1 MSWSDALPES
11 AHILR
16 RLIDAASP
24 NPPGDC
30 EAVSRVCVEL
40 LEHDVSD
47 VRILRA
53 PDGTPN
59 VLASIGHG
67 TKTLLIHSHYDTQPA
82 GDLTRWESDPYCA
95 TLRDGAI
102 YGRGAGDD
110 KGSVAAQLAALL
122 TLARAGF
129 DPPFRLLFAFV
140 ADEESGGERGT
151 RFLRESGALHAD
163 AVVIGEQTDNQV
175 AIGERGIVWLRI
187 EFAGTAAHGAI
198 PEAGVS
204 ALVPA
209 AALIDRLHRSLA
221 PELQRRQ
228 PTPLLPSS
236 SINIGRCLAGVDVST
251 VPSSAIIEIDR
262 RIVPGEDPAGCV
274 REIENNLDQVLRQYP
289 GVTASIAVLP
299 GVRSVPDPA
308 RQPAG
313 AVLTGR
319 RHRDLRRQASDGLSA
334 IERRAVLRG
343 RGHTNR
349 HLRAIGS

>member
-1 MSWSDALPES
+1 MVVASRLATLPQHELERRPSES

-47 VRILRA
+47 VHILRA

-95 TLRDGAI
+95 ALRDGAI

-110 KGSVAAQLAALL
+110 KGSVAAQIAALL

-129 DPPFRLLFAFV
+129 DPPFRLQFAFV

-151 RFLRESGALHAD
+151 KFLRVG
-163 AVVIGEQTDNQV
+163 
-175 AIGERGIVWLRI
+175 R
-187 EFAGTAAHGAI
+187 
-198 PEAGVS
+198 
-204 ALVPA
+204 
-209 AALIDRLHRSLA
+209 A
-221 PELQRRQ
+221 P
-228 PTPLLPSS
+228 
-236 SINIGRCLAGVDVST
+236 C
-251 VPSSAIIEIDR
+251 
-262 RIVPGEDPAGCV
+262 
-274 REIENNLDQVLRQYP
+274 
-289 GVTASIAVLP
+289 
-299 GVRSVPDPA
+299 
-308 RQPAG
+308 
-313 AVLTGR
+313 
-319 RHRDLRRQASDGLSA
+319 
-334 IERRAVLRG
+334 
-343 RGHTNR
+343 
-349 HLRAIGS
+349 